1 MTLLKILMKGILQ
14 WAGRRLFKKSSL
26 FFKRGVLSLLFNSSS
41 MLKGNLLNNV
51 QNISV
56 IVIAVIVV
64 IIPFIFGEGIAT

>member
-1 MTLLKILMKGILQ
+1 MMLLKILTKGTSQ
-14 WAGRRLFKKSSL
+14 WGGRRLFKKSSL

-41 MLKGNLLNNV
+41 MLKGNLLDNV

-64 IIPFIFGEGIAT
+64 IVPFIFGDGIVI